1 MALLPPPKG
10 NGFLCH
16 ENFMN
21 NRIYM
26 FRGKAA
32 TGKASLAHYLGKKYQ
47 LLATSFASSVLYF
60 I

>member
-1 MALLPPPKG
+1 
-10 NGFLCH
+10 
-16 ENFMN
+16 MN

-32 TGKASLAHYLGKKYQ
+32 TGKTSLAHYLGKKYQ